1 MTRTAKGTMI
11 RRTIQAAG
19 TAIALAVVGTVPLAA
34 HADDPT
40 PKTLVQTAKVAWA
53 GKDYNGGAT
62 ATAVIPGIG
71 TVMMVCRR
79 NDTMVQLTPYNRNAE
94 SDMWLAKYE
103 TKNDE
108 PVVAVKNVRVYRY
121 SNRDDVSG
129 SGTGANA
136 HEGLNQ
142 HGDIEN
148 YSSGYLHGIVSQRP
162 GRNADASQTTTPPS
176 TSFNLNWSWNG
187 FRGAAKDSSC
197 SMTATFVTDVTDT
210 PAAASAAVSSAKTRK
225 VKVGKKKRVIGR
237 SASVV
242 TRASGGLSLNWHGDA
257 DAANA
262 PDPATDT
269 IEGVGELQLTCETGT
284 DGEASLSLDPV
295 DSNASAYV
303 ETISGEGDIDD
314 HVDTEGIDRDPDTGL
329 VGPIQ
334 LPSNGM
340 MRVYYWVG
348 GKKASI
354 IVSSYRI
361 TNDDQHPELNLCEVA
376 TAPWQD

>member
-1 MTRTAKGTMI
+1 M
-11 RRTIQAAG
+11 
-19 TAIALAVVGTVPLAA
+19 AIAVVGMVPLAA

-40 PKTLVQTAKVAWA
+40 PKALMQTVKVAWA

-62 ATAVIPGIG
+62 AKAVIPGIG
-71 TVMMVCRR
+71 TVTMVCQR
-79 NDTMVQLTPYNRNAE
+79 NNTMVQLTPYDRDAE

-108 PVVAVKNVRVYRY
+108 LVVAVKNVRVYRY

-162 GRNADASQTTTPPS
+162 GRNADASDATTPPS
-176 TSFNLNWSWNG
+176 TSFNLDWSWNG

-242 TRASGGLSLNWHGDA
+242 TRPSGGLSLNWHGD
-257 DAANA
+257 D
-262 PDPATDT
+262 DATDGQYRT
-269 IEGVGELQLTCETGT
+269 DAIEGVGELQLTCGKGT
-284 DGEASLSLDPV
+284 NGEASLSLDPV
-295 DSNASAYV
+295 NNNASAYV
-303 ETISGEGDIDD
+303 ETITGEGDIDD
-314 HVDTEGIDRDPDTGL
+314 HVDTYVIGANQGV
-329 VGPIQ
+329 VGPID

-340 MRVYYWVG
+340 MRVYYTVG
-348 GKKASI
+348 GKQSSI

-361 TNDDQHPELNLCEVA
+361 TNDDLHPELNLCEVA